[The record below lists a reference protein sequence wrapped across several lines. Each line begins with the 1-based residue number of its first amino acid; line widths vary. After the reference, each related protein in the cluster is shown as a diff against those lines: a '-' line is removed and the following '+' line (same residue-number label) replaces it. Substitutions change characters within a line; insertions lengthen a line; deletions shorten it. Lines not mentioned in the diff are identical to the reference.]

1 MIDTF
6 WNGTAGAWKAGDA
19 NLTKVTFSDGQGNT
33 IVPNGQAGFPIVA
46 GTTDFAA
53 MLKTGPV
60 MISGGGNP
68 ASWLLATQM
77 TPDGK
82 GIVANDP
89 ATGKRIVLAYDAATR
104 TVGGVT
110 GIFDGNTKKFVPVAE
125 AAAATTPADA
135 RLSALQG
142 FVAASYLAVTVK

>member
-1 MIDTF
+1 M
-6 WNGTAGAWKAGDA
+6 
-19 NLTKVTFSDGQGNT
+19 TFSDGLGNS
-33 IVPNGQAGFPIVA
+33 VAPNGQAGFPIVA

-60 MISGGGNP
+60 MISSGGNP

-77 TPDGK
+77 TADGK

-89 ATGKRIVLAYDAATR
+89 ATGKQVVLAYDAATK
-104 TVGGVT
+104 TIGGVT
-110 GIFDGNTKKFVPVAE
+110 GVFDGNTKKFVPVAE
-125 AAAATTPADA
+125 AAAVTTPADA

-142 FVAASYLAVTVK
+142 FVASNYLAVAVK